1 MIRTTLDILGEIV
14 VSQKD
19 NFIAKELLVKL
30 KNEDWELIKNNLH
43 KSILSF
49 SLTKVPDQEYK
60 VDTADNSVGGDYRFK
75 NFCLNSF
82 RKYPP
87 GAMYGLSFERKEYPN
102 NSLFMVGDNGS
113 GKTSLFSAVEY
124 LCLGRISAAQMRGYT
139 KSELPSY
146 IRNAESEASSHI
158 YIECNHALLDNTVPM
173 PDGFAKIQPLLRPF
187 FCSENDIVQVGQNA
201 DGLED
206 FMYEQLGLKET
217 LELRAVLQKSIDY
230 LQQQLKDSNDNYINE
245 TKRELKKHKFRLKFL
260 KKIQSESVLFFIY
273 WGKDIKKLCFL
284 PNSFTHKD
292 TSFLKRNNDE
302 SENDYVSKVKEG
314 INGYKQALES
324 ELERVTFSYS
334 NDNQLAQLYRK
345 QIEKCKRIL
354 DSNQLDVFPIEL
366 YNTKQQEFVTRIQN
380 LNIQEF
386 ESERDFYVEEYNK
399 LFQAFQQG
407 DKDKILPTII
417 LDLLKEQNGIE
428 SYITEQ
434 EQNLDQILN
443 FSKDVYDE
451 KYKNINSL
459 IKGIDEQ
466 VQKRTKLILKDSK
479 DLLVSIMDDFLMPY
493 EQFDIVESDNGINAR
508 ITFTD
513 DKGRKH
519 PLAPREYFNSFR
531 YKLYCV
537 SLKIAVAFIM
547 KELFGINFPLVFDDV
562 FYSSDFTNRDRVC
575 NFIRNIYQCHDRIF
589 GDEESKRLQMIF
601 FTHDDMIVEAAQRCT
616 YDMDDVINARLF
628 DYRECM
634 EGDER
639 KLDSYKYMNLYLN
652 NLYSHEE

>member
-1 MIRTTLDILGEIV
+1 MIRTTLDILREII

-49 SLTKVPDQEYK
+49 PMAEVSGQEHK
-60 VDTADNSVGGDYRFK
+60 VDAVDNPVGGDYRFK
-75 NFCLNSF
+75 HFWLSSF
-82 RKYPP
+82 RKYPS
-87 GAMYGLSFERKEYPN
+87 GAMYGLSFEGNGYSN

-113 GKTSLFSAVEY
+113 GKTSLFSAIEY

-139 KSELPSY
+139 ERELPLY

-158 YIECNHALLDNTVPM
+158 CIDCNHALLDSTVSM
-173 PDGFAKIQPLLRPF
+173 PNGFAKIQPLLRPF
-187 FCSENDIVQVGQNA
+187 FCSENDIVQMGQNT
-201 DGLED
+201 DELED

-217 LELRAVLQKSIDY
+217 LELRTVLQKSVDY

-245 TKRELKKHKFRLKFL
+245 TKSELKKQKFRLKFIKRNQLESALFFSYWRRDL
-260 KKIQSESVLFFIY
+260 KKI
-273 WGKDIKKLCFL
+273 GFL
-284 PNSFTHKD
+284 PNSFRNLD
-292 TSFLKRNNDE
+292 TSFLKKNSDE
-302 SENDYVSKVKEG
+302 SENDYVNKVKEG
-314 INGYKQALES
+314 IDGYKQVLES
-324 ELERVTFSYS
+324 ELERITISYS
-334 NDNQLAQLYRK
+334 DDNQLSLLYRK

-354 DSNQLDVFPIEL
+354 GSNQLDVFPIEL
-366 YNTKQQEFVTRIQN
+366 YDTKQQEFVSLIQN

-386 ESERDFYVEEYNK
+386 ESERDFYVDEYNK
-399 LFQAFQQG
+399 LFQAFQKE

-417 LDLLKEQNGIE
+417 LDLLKEQNKIE
-428 SYITEQ
+428 SHIEELEQ
-434 EQNLDQILN
+434 KLEQIKT
-443 FSKDVYDE
+443 FSKDVYDV

-459 IKGIDEQ
+459 IEGIDKQ
-466 VQKRTKLILKDSK
+466 VQKKTEQILKDSK

-493 EQFDIVESDNGINAR
+493 EQFDILNTDDGIKAI

-513 DKGRKH
+513 DKENKH
-519 PLAPREYFNSFR
+519 QLKPKEYFNSFR

-547 KELFGINFPLVFDDV
+547 KDLFGINFPLVFDDV

-575 NFIRNIYQCHDRIF
+575 NFIRNIYERHDKIF
-589 GDEESKRLQMIF
+589 GKEESKRLQMIF

-628 DYRECM
+628 DYRECI
-634 EGDER
+634 EEDKR
-639 KLDSYKYMNLYLN
+639 IFDSYQYMNLYLS
-652 NLYSHEE
+652 NL